1 MSETCG
7 DNTDWTA
14 LPGRGF
20 LNYNKT
26 HSLGVL
32 VSNSSFDI
40 VFINWTGLDRTG
52 LDWTNELKHRD
63 DNHKTTTTTTTTM
76 MTMTMPIMVTATAT
90 VTTTGETEKLR
101 TKKVLYAK
109 CPTTPSSYLR
119 YRTDLNHSD

>member
-32 VSNSSFDI
+32 
-40 VFINWTGLDRTG
+40 
-52 LDWTNELKHRD
+52 HRD
-63 DNHKTTTTTTTTM
+63 DNHKTTTATATM
-76 MTMTMPIMVTATAT
+76 MTITMPIMVTATVTETAT
-90 VTTTGETEKLR
+90 VTATGETEKLR

-109 CPTTPSSYLR
+109 CPTTSYLK
-119 YRTDLNHSD
+119 YRTDLNHSDWCSGSSGRTDAGGLVGGVCDERDS